1 MLLRTAA
8 NDLKAASLFLVNMQR
23 IVVNFFK
30 WKNETTPKIM
40 TNEIID
46 FIKRLLQ
53 SKHGSLEKARYSL
66 SREEINARC
75 PYCLDSR
82 KNTHKRRFYYSLK
95 DNVFYCH
102 NCGRKGP
109 FAKLLNDFKN
119 LPTVDYDKLEKEVGL
134 QKVKDFI
141 DGEHKVQEQ
150 KVQEAEWSLEYPDGA
165 RLDTLFE
172 NKVYKKLPQED
183 KRALFK
189 ACKYLQKRGVKKEW
203 YRYFYFVFPGE
214 EHDQYILTLFE
225 YNGSWVWSGRKIDAN
240 RSGPKYLHV
249 QGFPFHHALGF
260 ANEVST
266 TKGRELYVVES
277 WFSALV
283 LNQVNLN
290 SVCVFGLQ
298 NMRHNHPPLEAFKN
312 KYNIIWVPDCD
323 ETFSQF
329 YEINKDFAR
338 KMRVVYTVSKDAGD
352 LAVEKGDKF
361 RKWFKFLK
369 VVSLYDLCALNE
381 MKFFI

>member
-1 MLLRTAA
+1 
-8 NDLKAASLFLVNMQR
+8 
-23 IVVNFFK
+23 
-30 WKNETTPKIM
+30 M

-66 SREEINARC
+66 SRDEINARC

-82 KNTHKRRFYYSLK
+82 KNTRKRRFYYSLK

-119 LPTVDYDKLEKEVGL
+119 LPTVDYDKLEKEIGL

-183 KRALFK
+183 KQALLK

-214 EHDQYILTLFE
+214 EHDGYILTLFE
-225 YNGSWVWSGRKIDAN
+225 YNGNWIWSGRKIEDN
-240 RSGPKYLHV
+240 RPGPKYLHV
-249 QGFPFHHALGF
+249 KGFPFHLALGF

-266 TKGRELYVVES
+266 TKGDTLYVVES
-277 WFSALV
+277 WFSALA
-283 LNQVNLN
+283 LNQANLN
-290 SVCVFGLQ
+290 AVCVFGLQ
-298 NMRHNHPPLEAFKN
+298 NMRYNHSPLDPFN
-312 KYNIIWVPDCD
+312 KKYDIVFVPDND
-323 ETFSQF
+323 ETFKQF
-329 YEINKDFAR
+329 YEINKDYAR
-338 KMRVVYTVSKDAGD
+338 KIKIVCVPDKDVAD
-352 LAVEKGDKF
+352 TAVREGESF
-361 RKWFKFLK
+361 RKKFKSLK
-369 VVSLYDLCALNE
+369 TLSLYDFNTLNSL
-381 MKFFI
+381 KTLI